1 MITCTLGDIL
11 TLQRGHDLPKI
22 KMIDGPYPVMGS
34 NGIIGWHTEYTE
46 DFPCPS
52 ITIGRSGNVGTP
64 HLCEK
69 KAWAHNTA
77 LYVKDFKG
85 NDPYYLFYL
94 LQTLDLKKVAG
105 GSAVPTLNRNH
116 VYSLKVSISKN
127 VRTQRQIG
135 EFLRCFDRKIQ
146 LNNQI
151 NDYLEQLCLLKVQA
165 LLNASDEVICL
176 EKIANVNPSYSLK
189 KGQIAKFIDMA
200 ALGIN
205 TSMPNEIKQKAFSGG
220 QRFSNGDTLIARIT
234 PCLENG
240 KGGFVNYLEQNEIAF
255 GSTEYIVLNSASPVV
270 SNEVLYFITRTKD
283 FREYAVKQM
292 TGTSGRQ
299 RLSWQS
305 VSKYEFVD
313 ITRSSKL
320 AEVNNLCHVSLNVI
334 RNNFLQNQ
342 RLAVIRDILLPKLLS
357 GALELD

>member
-151 NDYLEQLCLLKVQA
+151 NDYLAQ
-165 LLNASDEVICL
+165 
-176 EKIANVNPSYSLK
+176 
-189 KGQIAKFIDMA
+189 
-200 ALGIN
+200 
-205 TSMPNEIKQKAFSGG
+205 
-220 QRFSNGDTLIARIT
+220 
-234 PCLENG
+234 
-240 KGGFVNYLEQNEIAF
+240 QN
-255 GSTEYIVLNSASPVV
+255 
-270 SNEVLYFITRTKD
+270 
-283 FREYAVKQM
+283 
-292 TGTSGRQ
+292 
-299 RLSWQS
+299 
-305 VSKYEFVD
+305 
-313 ITRSSKL
+313 
-320 AEVNNLCHVSLNVI
+320 
-334 RNNFLQNQ
+334 
-342 RLAVIRDILLPKLLS
+342 LP
-357 GALELD
+357 